1 MTHLPNPGQQA
12 HSKGST
18 MKASDYL
25 SLLTSGIV
33 CLTLAG
39 CNSMQRDAEALVR
52 ENLKDPDSA
61 RFGTFYYNEKTKKAC
76 LTVNAKNSMGG
87 YTGDKQVLLSRLD
100 DRWGYVAEHEI
111 SLDDCR
117 RAHADATD

>member
-1 MTHLPNPGQQA
+1 
-12 HSKGST
+12 

-25 SLLTSGIV
+25 SVLASGVI

-39 CNSMQRDAEALVR
+39 CSSNQRSAEAAVR

-61 RFGTFYYNEKTKKAC
+61 RFGAFYYNDKTKKAC

-87 YTGDKQVLLSRLD
+87 YTGDKQVTLKYVDGQWLSE
-100 DRWGYVAEHEI
+100 GEEEI
-111 SLDDCR
+111 GPQDCR
-117 RAHADATD
+117 ETYADKAD